1 LQNFSNSDHR
11 IAQDFGSHRLYLIVD
26 QHIATIRTCS
36 IMVSHQRSR
45 CTALNLHMYSPS
57 HTRKRVNG
65 RMRLLKILLLS
76 LLSSQVLAQS
86 DDEPWRADT
95 ALGTPDWFS
104 ISGEQRTRYSHLSNQ
119 FRAGLDNNDQAIS
132 LRSLLRIDLRLNQA
146 VKLVTEFQDARAYLT
161 DQNSAASTTV
171 VNAAELLQAHMA
183 LSMQDVLRDGD
194 QLDLNMG
201 RFTMDLGG
209 RRLVARNR
217 FRNTIQNYTGLYAD
231 WRSGTQS
238 RLQTFF
244 TLPVSRQPSDRN
256 GVLNNKVKFDEED
269 SDLMFW
275 GAVFAR
281 EQTLVGATLELY
293 FFGLN
298 ESDDPGDRETRN
310 RQLYT
315 PGFRLIKSPK
325 SQQWDFDLENTVQ
338 FGQRRAS
345 TSASDTRDL
354 DVFAHFNHAAFGY
367 TFKSKWNWRLS
378 AELDYASGE
387 KSTSDAD
394 TNRFD
399 SLFGPRRTE
408 FGPTGIYGILGREN
422 IISSGLRLRFKPGSR
437 LDGYISWRANW
448 LDEKTDTF
456 ARSGVRD
463 PLGESGSFAGH
474 QIEFRTRYWLIPE
487 QIRYE
492 VGAAVFLQ
500 RRFLLT
506 APNVTENGDPL
517 FVYTDISYFF

>member
-1 LQNFSNSDHR
+1 
-11 IAQDFGSHRLYLIVD
+11 
-26 QHIATIRTCS
+26 
-36 IMVSHQRSR
+36 
-45 CTALNLHMYSPS
+45 
-57 HTRKRVNG
+57 
-65 RMRLLKILLLS
+65 MRLLKILLLS

-338 FGQRRAS
+338 LITLPLAIHSNQSG
-345 TSASDTRDL
+345 TGDSAP
-354 DVFAHFNHAAFGY
+354 
-367 TFKSKWNWRLS
+367 NWITPAVRS
-378 AELDYASGE
+378 RPAMQ
-387 KSTSDAD
+387 T
-394 TNRFD
+394 
-399 SLFGPRRTE
+399 
-408 FGPTGIYGILGREN
+408 PT
-422 IISSGLRLRFKPGSR
+422 
-437 LDGYISWRANW
+437 A
-448 LDEKTDTF
+448 
-456 ARSGVRD
+456 
-463 PLGESGSFAGH
+463 
-474 QIEFRTRYWLIPE
+474 
-487 QIRYE
+487 
-492 VGAAVFLQ
+492 
-500 RRFLLT
+500 LT
-506 APNVTENGDPL
+506 ACSDPAERSSAPPG
-517 FVYTDISYFF
+517 FMAFWVAKT